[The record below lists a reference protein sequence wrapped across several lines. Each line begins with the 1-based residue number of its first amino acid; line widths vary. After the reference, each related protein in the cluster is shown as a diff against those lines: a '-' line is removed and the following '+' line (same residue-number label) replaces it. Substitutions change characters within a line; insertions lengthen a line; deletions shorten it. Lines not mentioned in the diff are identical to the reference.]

1 MRISALRALCGG
13 AGNAAGAGVRP
24 DSVPPAEVWAL
35 RDYTRARAHLVQ
47 DRTRAYQRLEQVL
60 EGALIKVSSVASR
73 MTTLSVG
80 VTDHVADPVLA
91 GERHFGDRGCVHA
104 LG

>member
-13 AGNAAGAGVRP
+13 AGNAGGAGARP

-47 DRTRAYQRLEQVL
+47 DRTRAYQRLEQLL

-73 MTTLSVG
+73 MTTLRAPSSSSISPPAG
-80 VTDHVADPVLA
+80 VPSRPQSEGPSDT
-91 GERHFGDRGCVHA
+91 
-104 LG
+104 